1 MKNKQNYLFRLSFIL
16 IFIVFLAN
24 CKKDNVSL
32 APPVVP
38 KVIPDT
44 SIVNR
49 FIYENMQ
56 VYYLWEEKVPAFTA
70 LKYAIKDSLNALLNS
85 YNDPQKLFTDLLYQ
99 YKKVDK
105 WSFLVD
111 NSKTIDDWVQ
121 GISET
126 MGYDFRLVRIGTSGD
141 IFGYVR
147 YVFKGS
153 PAEKAGMKRG
163 DLFMKVNDQQLTLT
177 NYQTLLYTNITYK
190 LSFASITGDKIS
202 GYKIGLNG
210 KSSTM
215 TAVTMQQNPIQ
226 LDTVLTVGNSKIGY
240 LVYNAFNAAFDLQLN
255 QVFKKFKEAA
265 VDKLILDLR
274 YNGGGYVQTANYLA
288 SMIYSTST
296 SSLFTKSQYN
306 PIVQTELGN
315 RYGAAIFNQNF
326 KDNIAAT
333 YAADGKTMITPATP
347 IITLNLSRIYVITSS
362 NTASASELLINGL
375 RPYMQVVQVGDTTVG
390 KYVGS
395 ITIKDTDANGVVNPK
410 NNWAIQ
416 PIILKY
422 TNSRS
427 DPDFI
432 LGLIPDVQLEEDFVN
447 LMAFGDQNETLLKAV
462 LNNIQGLPQT
472 GIMLKSAQMG
482 LIKVF
487 DSQDKN
493 PLANQMYINSIPK
506 ISTQ

>member
-1 MKNKQNYLFRLSFIL
+1 
-16 IFIVFLAN
+16 
-24 CKKDNVSL
+24 
-32 APPVVP
+32 
-38 KVIPDT
+38 
-44 SIVNR
+44 
-49 FIYENMQ
+49 
-56 VYYLWEEKVPAFTA
+56 
-70 LKYAIKDSLNALLNS
+70 
-85 YNDPQKLFTDLLYQ
+85 
-99 YKKVDK
+99 
-105 WSFLVD
+105 
-111 NSKTIDDWVQ
+111 
-121 GISET
+121 
-126 MGYDFRLVRIGTSGD
+126 
-141 IFGYVR
+141 
-147 YVFKGS
+147 
-153 PAEKAGMKRG
+153 
-163 DLFMKVNDQQLTLT
+163 
-177 NYQTLLYTNITYK
+177 
-190 LSFASITGDKIS
+190 
-202 GYKIGLNG
+202 
-210 KSSTM
+210 
-215 TAVTMQQNPIQ
+215 MQQNPIQ